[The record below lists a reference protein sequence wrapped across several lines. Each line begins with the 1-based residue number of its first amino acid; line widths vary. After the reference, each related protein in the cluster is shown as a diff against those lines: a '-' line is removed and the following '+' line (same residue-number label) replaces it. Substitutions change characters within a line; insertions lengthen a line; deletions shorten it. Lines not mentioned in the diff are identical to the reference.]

1 MKRAWILGLVL
12 AAASMG
18 AAAGRDERLF
28 FPIEDAFANDDL
40 KLKIDPDVKLFWGKQ
55 EYPAPEQSYG
65 VFTANRKTNFLNKS
79 DKEACEIAFVSAV
92 VALQER
98 AQKEGGNA
106 VVGIRNVYRKDNF
119 VSETEYECGAG
130 NVIGGVALQGEVV
143 KLP

>member
-1 MKRAWILGLVL
+1 MKRLLIGLVL
-12 AAASMG
+12 AAVSIPAS
-18 AAAGRDERLF
+18 AGRDERLF
-28 FPIEDAFANDDL
+28 FPIEDVYANDDL
-40 KLKIDPDVKLFWGKQ
+40 KLKISPEVKLFFGKQ
-55 EYPAPEQSYG
+55 TYPDPEQSYG

>member
-1 MKRAWILGLVL
+1 MKTRILLGLVL
-12 AAASMG
+12 AAASM
-18 AAAGRDERLF
+18 AASAGRDERLF
-28 FPIEDAFANDDL
+28 FPIEDVYASDDL
-40 KLKIDPDVKLFWGKQ
+40 KLKINPDVKLFFGKQ
-55 EYPAPEQSYG
+55 EHPDPEASYG

-79 DKEACEIAFVSAV
+79 DKEACQIAFVSAV

-106 VVGIRNVYRKDNF
+106 VIAIRNVYRKDNF

-130 NVIGGVALQGEVV
+130 TVIGGVALQGEVV